1 MRCTA
6 AIRRFICL
14 LLVSIP
20 FCGPAA
26 ERPTTYATGGGELSV
41 VTLNLY
47 HDKAQWP
54 KRLPMIVAELKR
66 LRPDAIALQEVL
78 QHETLPNQ
86 AQTIATALGYRY
98 VFVSTDPTDQARRYG
113 NALLTR
119 HPILAQDWKK
129 LEPLDD
135 SRTALHLRVAIDGR
149 AVNLYDTHLHWTDE
163 GGAIR
168 RQQVSGL
175 LDFIAATRDGAPS
188 IVMGDF
194 NAETAAPELQALS
207 KDFVEAY
214 AVLHPQSQTDP
225 KARSTLNLAYFAP
238 KHIDQIFLRRD
249 AFEPLQAQIILNQV
263 GPEGVWPSDHYGVHV
278 RLRWPPSRL
287 ANDARP

>member
-1 MRCTA
+1 MRA
-6 AIRRFICL
+6 ATIHKFICL
-14 LLVSIP
+14 LLIFMPTSSH
-20 FCGPAA
+20 AA
-26 ERPTTYATGGGELSV
+26 KRPTPPHELSV

-54 KRLPMIVAELKR
+54 KRLPMIVAELKK
-66 LRPDAIALQEVL
+66 LQPDAIALQEVL

-86 AQTIATALGYRY
+86 AQTIASALGYRY
-98 VFVSTDPTDQARRYG
+98 VFVSTDPADQVRRYG
-113 NALLTR
+113 NAILTR

-135 SRTALHLRVAIDGR
+135 SRTAMHLRISVDGR
-149 AVNLYDTHLHWTDE
+149 MVNLYDTHLHWTDG

-168 RQQVSGL
+168 RQQVAGL

-214 AVLHPQSQTDP
+214 ALLHPQAQTDP

-238 KHIDQIFLRRD
+238 KHIDQIFLQRRD
-249 AFEPLQAQIILNQV
+249 AFEPTDARIILDRADA
-263 GPEGVWPSDHYGVHV
+263 EGVWASDHYGVYV
-278 RLRWPPSRL
+278 RLRWLPSRPVN
-287 ANDARP
+287 AGGP

>member
-1 MRCTA
+1 MR
-6 AIRRFICL
+6 AIAGIRNAVCL
-14 LLVSIP
+14 LALSLPSVALAWTS
-20 FCGPAA
+20 AD
-26 ERPTTYATGGGELSV
+26 EEKNTELSL

-66 LRPDAIALQEVL
+66 LQPDAIALQEVL

-86 AQTIATALGYRY
+86 ARTIAAALGYRY
-98 VFVSTDPTDQARRYG
+98 VFVSTDPVDQARRYG
-113 NALLTR
+113 NAILTR
-119 HPILAQDWKK
+119 HPILAQHWKK

-149 AVNLYDTHLHWTDE
+149 IVNLYDTHLHWTDE
-163 GGAIR
+163 GGNIR
-168 RQQVSGL
+168 RQQVAGL
-175 LDFIAATRDGAPS
+175 LEFVAATSGNAPS

-194 NAETAAPELQALS
+194 NAETTAPELQGLS
-207 KDFVEAY
+207 ARFAEAY
-214 AVLHPQSQTDP
+214 AALHSQERTDP
-225 KARSTLNLAYFAP
+225 KTRSTLNLVYFAP
-238 KHIDQIFLRRD
+238 RHIDQVFLQRD
-249 AFEPLQAQIILNQV
+249 AFEPIQARIILNQV

-287 ANDARP
+287 ANGAQP